1 MPPRYEPTDRA
12 FAGARRP
19 TGRQRLADA
28 SRSGPEREEP
38 KREGPKREG
47 PKREEPK
54 REGPKKP
61 IDVDRSGIHIPG
73 MSIHQRMHRIS
84 TCGTTMQQRFCP
96 NEGSAARAQGAPSN

>member
-1 MPPRYEPTDRA
+1 M
-12 FAGARRP
+12 
-19 TGRQRLADA
+19 ADA
-28 SRSGPEREEP
+28 SRSGPEREEPKREEPKREGP

-84 TCGTTMQQRFCP
+84 TCGTAMQQRFCP